1 MKALITFNH
10 PGGKN
15 VVFPI
20 ARHLL
25 RENSDLELDFVIT
38 SDLKE
43 LERDL
48 QARARVFLFSE
59 VVNSKELQILN
70 WNQYRFLLAGTSISG
85 NLEKVIIREARKNRI
100 RSYSIVDH
108 WCNYRIRYE
117 EIENTLDS
125 MPDLIFTPD
134 DLAKHEMIDLGFD
147 PSRLM
152 VSGHPGLGQID
163 MHKNQ
168 ISNSIKEK
176 ILNKLEI
183 PPDWKFAIFI
193 SEPISQDENSD
204 SLLDEKKVLSDFIT
218 SNLNWLEENK
228 IKLFVKLHP
237 REDADKYHF
246 LPISTIPKEMNRFE
260 VVQSAFFVLGIDSML
275 LLESSLLEVPTYSLS
290 VGAGGKLSIGE
301 RLGWVKSFSQKE
313 RDRML
318 QVTKTLKNKSFQ
330 IHEDAVSTISSFCL
344 STPS

>member
-15 VVFPI
+15 VVLPV

-38 SDLKE
+38 SNLKE
-43 LERDL
+43 LEKDFQTRTKE
-48 QARARVFLFSE
+48 FLFSE
-59 VVNSKELQILN
+59 VVNSEELQILN
-70 WNQYRFLLAGTSISG
+70 WNQYRFILAGTSISG
-85 NLEKVIIREARKNRI
+85 NLEKVVIQEARKNKI

-134 DLAKHEMIDLGFD
+134 DLAKHEMTDLGFD

-152 VSGHPGLGQID
+152 ASGHPGLGQIGI
-163 MHKNQ
+163 HANP
-168 ISNSIKEK
+168 ISNSVKEK
-176 ILNKLEI
+176 ILSQLEI
-183 PPDWKFAIFI
+183 PPDWKFAVFI
-193 SEPISQDENSD
+193 SEPISQDENTD
-204 SLLDEKKVLSDFIT
+204 SLLDEKKILSDFIT

-237 REDADKYHF
+237 REDVDKYNF
-246 LPISTIPKEMNRFE
+246 LSIPTIPKEMDKFE

-290 VGAGGKLSIGE
+290 VNAGGKLSIGE
-301 RLGWVKSFSQKE
+301 RLGWVKSFSQRE
-313 RDRML
+313 RDL
-318 QVTKTLKNKSFQ
+318 ILTTNISHLNKDYLRHRDSLL
-330 IHEDAVSTISSFCL
+330 TISSILQL
-344 STPS
+344 S

>member
-15 VVFPI
+15 VVLPI
-20 ARHLL
+20 AKHLL
-25 RENSDLELDFVIT
+25 RENFDLELDFVIT

-43 LERDL
+43 LEKDL
-48 QARARVFLFSE
+48 QARVRVFLFSE

-85 NLEKVIIREARKNRI
+85 NLEKVIIQEARKNRI

-108 WCNYRIRYE
+108 WCNYRTRYE
-117 EIENTLDS
+117 EVENTLDS
-125 MPDLIFTPD
+125 MPDVIFTPD
-134 DLAKHEMIDLGFD
+134 DLARHEMTDLGFD
-147 PSRLM
+147 PGRLIT
-152 VSGHPGLGQID
+152 SGHPGLGQIG
-163 MHKNQ
+163 MHTNQ
-168 ISNSIKEK
+168 ISDSIKEK
-176 ILNKLEI
+176 ILSKLEI
-183 PPDWKFAIFI
+183 PPDWKFAVFI

-218 SNLNWLEENK
+218 SNLDWLEENK
-228 IKLFVKLHP
+228 IKLFIKLHP
-237 REDADKYHF
+237 REDVDKYHF
-246 LPISTIPKEMNRFE
+246 LPIPTIPKEMDRFE

-313 RDRML
+313 RDL
-318 QVTKTLKNKSFQ
+318 ILTTDISHLNKDYLRHRDS
-330 IHEDAVSTISSFCL
+330 VLTISSMLQF
-344 STPS
+344 S

>member
-15 VVFPI
+15 VVLPI

-43 LERDL
+43 LEKDL
-48 QARARVFLFSE
+48 QARVRVFLFSE

-70 WNQYRFLLAGTSISG
+70 WNQYRFLLTGTSISG
-85 NLEKVIIREARKNRI
+85 NLEKVIVREARKNKI

-147 PSRLM
+147 PSR
-152 VSGHPGLGQID
+152 
-163 MHKNQ
+163 
-168 ISNSIKEK
+168 
-176 ILNKLEI
+176 
-183 PPDWKFAIFI
+183 
-193 SEPISQDENSD
+193 
-204 SLLDEKKVLSDFIT
+204 
-218 SNLNWLEENK
+218 
-228 IKLFVKLHP
+228 
-237 REDADKYHF
+237 
-246 LPISTIPKEMNRFE
+246 
-260 VVQSAFFVLGIDSML
+260 
-275 LLESSLLEVPTYSLS
+275 
-290 VGAGGKLSIGE
+290 
-301 RLGWVKSFSQKE
+301 
-313 RDRML
+313 
-318 QVTKTLKNKSFQ
+318 
-330 IHEDAVSTISSFCL
+330 
-344 STPS
+344 

>member
-15 VVFPI
+15 VVLPI

-25 RENSDLELDFVIT
+25 RENPDLELDFVIT

-43 LERDL
+43 LGKDL
-48 QARARVFLFSE
+48 QARTKVFLFSE
-59 VVNSKELQILN
+59 VVNSEELQILN

-85 NLEKVIIREARKNRI
+85 NLEKVIIQEARKNRI
-100 RSYSIVDH
+100 KSYSIVDH

-117 EIENTLDS
+117 EIENTFDS

-134 DLAKHEMIDLGFD
+134 DLAKHEMTDLGFD

-152 VSGHPGLGQID
+152 TSGHPGLGQIGT
-163 MHKNQ
+163 HTNP
-168 ISNSIKEK
+168 ISDSIKEK
-176 ILNKLEI
+176 ILSKLEI
-183 PPDWKFAIFI
+183 PPDWKFAVFI
-193 SEPISQDENSD
+193 SEPISQDENTD
-204 SLLDEKKVLSDFIT
+204 SLLDEKKVLSDFII
-218 SNLNWLEENK
+218 SNLNWLEDNK

-237 REDADKYHF
+237 REDADKYNF
-246 LPISTIPKEMNRFE
+246 LSIPTIPKEMDKFE

-275 LLESSLLEVPTYSLS
+275 LLESSLLRVPTYSLS

-301 RLGWVKSFSQKE
+301 RLGWVKSFSQRE
-313 RDRML
+313 RDLILITNINRL
-318 QVTKTLKNKSFQ
+318 NKDYLRHRDS
-330 IHEDAVSTISSFCL
+330 VLTISSVLQF
-344 STPS
+344 S

>member
-15 VVFPI
+15 VVLPI

-38 SDLKE
+38 SDLEE
-43 LERDL
+43 LEKDL
-48 QARARVFLFSE
+48 QARSKVFLFSE
-59 VVNSKELQILN
+59 VVNSEELQILN
-70 WNQYRFLLAGTSISG
+70 WNQYRFILAGTSISG
-85 NLEKVIIREARKNRI
+85 NLEKVVVREARKNKI

-108 WCNYRIRYE
+108 WCNYRTRYE
-117 EIENTLDS
+117 EVENTLDS
-125 MPDLIFTPD
+125 MPDVIFTPD
-134 DLAKHEMIDLGFD
+134 DLARHEMTDLGFD
-147 PSRLM
+147 PSRL
-152 VSGHPGLGQID
+152 VTSGHPGLGQIGIRA
-163 MHKNQ
+163 NP
-168 ISNSIKEK
+168 ISDSIKKK

-183 PPDWKFAIFI
+183 SPSWKFAVFI

-204 SLLDEKKVLSDFIT
+204 SLLDERKVLSDFIT
-218 SNLNWLEENK
+218 SNLDWLEKNK

-246 LPISTIPKEMNRFE
+246 LPIPTIPKEMDRFE

-301 RLGWVKSFSQKE
+301 RLGWVKSFSQRE
-313 RDRML
+313 RDLILITNINRL
-318 QVTKTLKNKSFQ
+318 NKDYLRHRDS
-330 IHEDAVSTISSFCL
+330 VLTISSVLQF
-344 STPS
+344 S

>member
-1 MKALITFNH
+1 MRALITFNH
-10 PGGKN
+10 PGGRN
-15 VVFPI
+15 VVLPI
-20 ARHLL
+20 VRHLL
-25 RENSDLELDFVIT
+25 TENSDLELDFVIT
-38 SDLKE
+38 SNLKE
-43 LERDL
+43 LEKDL
-48 QARARVFLFSE
+48 QVRTKVFQFSE
-59 VVNSKELQILN
+59 VVNSEELQILN
-70 WNQYRFLLAGTSISG
+70 WNQYRFILAGTSISG
-85 NLEKVIIREARKNRI
+85 NLEKVIIQEARKHKI

-134 DLAKHEMIDLGFD
+134 DLAKHEMTDLGFD

-152 VSGHPGLGQID
+152 TSGHPGLGQIG

-313 RDRML
+313 RDL
-318 QVTKTLKNKSFQ
+318 ILNTNISHLNKDYLRHRDS
-330 IHEDAVSTISSFCL
+330 VLTISSALQFL
-344 STPS
+344 

>member
-15 VVFPI
+15 VVLPI
-20 ARHLL
+20 VRHLL
-25 RENSDLELDFVIT
+25 TENSDLELDFVIT
-38 SDLKE
+38 SNLKE
-43 LERDL
+43 LEKDL
-48 QARARVFLFSE
+48 QVRTKVFQFSE
-59 VVNSKELQILN
+59 VVNSEELQILN
-70 WNQYRFLLAGTSISG
+70 WNQYRFILAGTSISG
-85 NLEKVIIREARKNRI
+85 NLEKVIIQEARKHKI

-134 DLAKHEMIDLGFD
+134 DLAKHEMTDLGFD

-152 VSGHPGLGQID
+152 TSGHPGLGQIGT
-163 MHKNQ
+163 HANQ
-168 ISNSIKEK
+168 ISDSVKKK
-176 ILNKLEI
+176 ILSKLEI
-183 PPDWKFAIFI
+183 PPDWKFAVFI
-193 SEPISQDENSD
+193 SEPISQDENND

-237 REDADKYHF
+237 RENADKYNF
-246 LPISTIPKEMNRFE
+246 LPISMIPKEMDKFE

-290 VGAGGKLSIGE
+290 AAAGGKLSIGE
-301 RLGWVKSFSQKE
+301 RLGWVNSFSQRE
-313 RDRML
+313 RDL
-318 QVTKTLKNKSFQ
+318 ILATSINHLNKDYLLHRDS
-330 IHEDAVSTISSFCL
+330 VLTISSALQFL
-344 STPS
+344 

>member
-15 VVFPI
+15 VVLPI

-25 RENSDLELDFVIT
+25 TENSDLELDFVIT
-38 SDLKE
+38 SNLKE
-43 LERDL
+43 LEKDL
-48 QARARVFLFSE
+48 QVRTKVFQFSE
-59 VVNSKELQILN
+59 VVNSEELQILN
-70 WNQYRFLLAGTSISG
+70 WNQYRFILAGTSISG
-85 NLEKVIIREARKNRI
+85 NLEKVIIREARKHKI

-134 DLAKHEMIDLGFD
+134 DLAKHEMTDLGFD

-152 VSGHPGLGQID
+152 TSGHPGLGQIGT
-163 MHKNQ
+163 HANQ
-168 ISNSIKEK
+168 ISDSVKKK
-176 ILNKLEI
+176 ILSKLEI
-183 PPDWKFAIFI
+183 PPDWKFAVFI

-313 RDRML
+313 RDL
-318 QVTKTLKNKSFQ
+318 ILNTNISHLNKDYLRHRDS
-330 IHEDAVSTISSFCL
+330 VLTISSAIQF
-344 STPS
+344 S

>member
-15 VVFPI
+15 VVLPI

-59 VVNSKELQILN
+59 VVNSEELQILN
-70 WNQYRFLLAGTSISG
+70 WNQYRFILAGTSISG
-85 NLEKVIIREARKNRI
+85 NLEKVIIQEARKHKI

-134 DLAKHEMIDLGFD
+134 DLAKHEMTDLGFD

-152 VSGHPGLGQID
+152 VSGHPGLGQIG

-313 RDRML
+313 RDL
-318 QVTKTLKNKSFQ
+318 ILNTNISHLNKDYLRHRDS
-330 IHEDAVSTISSFCL
+330 VLTISSAIQF
-344 STPS
+344 S

>member
-1 MKALITFNH
+1 
-10 PGGKN
+10 
-15 VVFPI
+15 
-20 ARHLL
+20 RHLL

-59 VVNSKELQILN
+59 VVNSEELQILN
-70 WNQYRFLLAGTSISG
+70 WNQYRFILAGTSISG
-85 NLEKVIIREARKNRI
+85 NLEKVIIQEARKHKI

-134 DLAKHEMIDLGFD
+134 DLAKHEMTDLGFD

-152 VSGHPGLGQID
+152 VSGHPGLGQIG

-313 RDRML
+313 RDL
-318 QVTKTLKNKSFQ
+318 ILNTNISHLNKDYLRHRDS
-330 IHEDAVSTISSFCL
+330 VLTISSAIQF
-344 STPS
+344 S